1 MSSIWLR
8 HAESLNEMMRDQ
20 NELQAHLYLEQ
31 LMLFPVDV
39 QDRIINEISFLGNCT
54 SEAIASILA
63 HYATSELS

>member
-8 HAESLNEMMRDQ
+8 HAESLNEIMRDQ
-20 NELQAHLYLEQ
+20 NEFQAHLYLEQ

-39 QDRIINEISFLGNCT
+39 QDRIIEEISHLGNCN

-63 HYATSELS
+63 HYALPNVV